1 MRHPAPAIAFCAFL
15 ISASLEAFSQAVY
28 IPKGY
33 WKLQQAKDHEEYVR
47 IQGNSGFLCVLDDKS
62 SFRFTIVGDSITT
75 PWDRKDAI
83 VWAPGSGDITIS
95 GEEKGEPYSTRYRMT
110 DSATYY
116 AKCREEEAKIPVAT
130 LQRPSRLS
138 APAAAR
144 KDRDALGRKPGRDRG
159 RMSKPGPSGRL

>member
-1 MRHPAPAIAFCAFL
+1 MRHPAPATVFCAVL

-33 WKLQQAKDHEEYVR
+33 WKLSQAKDYEEYVR
-47 IQGNSGFLCVLDDKS
+47 IQGNAGFLCVLDDKS

-83 VWAPGSGDITIS
+83 VWAPGSGDLVIS

-116 AKCREEEAKIPVAT
+116 AKCREEEARIPVAT
-130 LQRPSRLS
+130 QPRPARLT
-138 APAAAR
+138 APAAPR
-144 KDRDALGRKPGRDRG
+144 TGRDALGRKQGRDRG
-159 RMSKPGPSGRL
+159 RIPKSGLSAR